1 MRNFLKSSLAAVGA
15 IVVCGVSSTAAH
27 AAALGGGDGLGGSVI
42 GSGNSYNYDVNF
54 ATIAL
59 GNLLGLLS

>member
-1 MRNFLKSSLAAVGA
+1 MRNLLKPSLVAVGA
-15 IVVCGVSSTAAH
+15 LVVCGISSTAAH
-27 AAALGGGDGLGGSVI
+27 AAALGGDGLGGSVI
-42 GSGNSYNYDVNF
+42 GSGNSYGYSVNF